1 MARVAG
7 RALEQAEL
15 RLGEVL
21 RDRYRLDQVIG
32 IGGMANVYLA
42 VHRNG
47 NRVALKMLRPELSQV
62 DDHRDRFIRE
72 AYVANS
78 LDHPGA
84 VRVLDDDIADDGCP
98 FLVMELLLGETLEA
112 RYRRLGSLD
121 PREVLAIGH
130 ALCAVL
136 VRAHEVGV
144 VHRDIKPENVFL
156 TEDGALKVLDFGIAA
171 VRQDGRASGTQ
182 TGHLLGTPAYM
193 PPEQAIGRREAID
206 GRTDLWSVGATMFTL
221 IAGRAVHDV
230 EAPEEMVVRSATLP
244 APSLA
249 SACPQLPRSIV
260 AVVDRSLA
268 FAPED
273 RFADA
278 GAMQRAIAEAHLEA
292 FDGAIETTALPCG
305 EAPAPL
311 TIGRTTE
318 SDEPVAFAA
327 ETLASDPGRALT
339 VLDPG
344 TGPSLVG
351 ATRREPASLI
361 AGLATAGLG
370 SFAPTTSLLP
380 KSPSGSGP
388 PPEPASGSGSGLEGS
403 GERRSIAPLVGLCAG
418 VVGLIATVAAVAAW
432 PSSEG
437 QADGAPAELSSTC
450 TTNAGCTAALGA
462 PAICRQ
468 DQHRCVVL
476 ETEHCEVLAEE
487 GDVEDEQTLWIG
499 AMYPVSE
506 AGSEYGAEAK
516 KCIEL
521 ARRDFVELSGGL
533 PSIEPGGRSRPI
545 GVVFCDDTRDY
556 EESAAHLVDEVG
568 VPAILGFSRSKEVLD
583 LAREHFVPKG
593 VLALASNTAAM
604 LSSIPHPA
612 GEERLVYR
620 MTTSATM
627 IAPPAIAFVRSIL
640 EPSLRGPGGEVGEE
654 GTLRVAIVRTSN
666 ASGTSHSDALFSE
679 LARTRGA
686 LGREEIRHFIVED
699 TVEGRPAQ
707 VEQPAAE
714 LIAFAPHIVLD
725 GGAYSLV
732 LSAIEAGWADGPRP
746 RYVYGGAS
754 PEILLAVQ
762 REHPTFSSRFFT
774 IAAQESPTSA
784 KVQAHYHAAFGSGED
799 PREISPTP
807 YDAFYVLAYAALAL
821 GDEPVSGRALARAIR
836 RLVPPGEP
844 VEVGPAGIYP
854 ALNVLAAGG
863 SIDLQG
869 TLTNLD
875 FDPVTGDP
883 AADFAMFCLRDGPGL
898 FESDTR
904 YDAASGS
911 IIGLG
916 RCP

>member
-21 RDRYRLDQVIG
+21 RDRYRLEEVIG
-32 IGGMANVYLA
+32 VGGMANVYLA

-47 NRVALKMLRPELSQV
+47 NRVALKILRPELSLV

-78 LDHPGA
+78 LEHPGA

-112 RYRRLGSLD
+112 RYRRLGSLE
-121 PREVLAIGH
+121 PREVLAVGH

-144 VHRDIKPENVFL
+144 VHRDIKPENIFL
-156 TEDGALKVLDFGIAA
+156 TDEGALKVLDFGIAA
-171 VRQDGRASGTQ
+171 VRQDGRGSGTQ
-182 TGHLLGTPAYM
+182 TGHLMGTPAYM
-193 PPEQAIGRREAID
+193 PPEQAIGRRQAID

-249 SACPQLPRSIV
+249 SACPELAPSIV
-260 AVVDRSLA
+260 AAIDHSLA
-268 FAPED
+268 FASED

-278 GAMQRAIAEAHLEA
+278 GAMQRALAEAHLEA
-292 FDGAIETTALPCG
+292 FGEAIETTPLPCG

-311 TIGRTTE
+311 TIGRATE
-318 SDEPVAFAA
+318 ADDPVATFAA
-327 ETLASDPGRALT
+327 ETLASDAGRALT
-339 VLDPG
+339 MLDPA
-344 TGPSLVG
+344 TGPALVG
-351 ATRREPASLI
+351 ATRRGPVSLLP
-361 AGLATAGLG
+361 GLATVEARSS
-370 SFAPTTSLLP
+370 SFP
-380 KSPSGSGP
+380 
-388 PPEPASGSGSGLEGS
+388 SGSGSGSESGLGRS
-403 GERRSIAPLVGLCAG
+403 RPAGERRRLAPLVGLGAG
-418 VVGLIATVAAVAAW
+418 VVGLVATAAAVAAW
-432 PSSEG
+432 SSSERSPDE
-437 QADGAPAELSSTC
+437 ASAERSSAC
-450 TTNAGCTAALGA
+450 TTNAGCTAALGV

-468 DQHRCVVL
+468 ELRRCVAL
-476 ETEHCEVLAEE
+476 ETERCELLAEE
-487 GDVEDEQTLWIG
+487 GDVGDEETLWIG
-499 AMYPVSE
+499 AMYPASDSD
-506 AGSEYGAEAK
+506 SEYGAEAK
-516 KCIEL
+516 RCIEL

-533 PSIEPGGRSRPI
+533 PSTQPGGRSRPI
-545 GVVFCDDTRDY
+545 GVVFCDDSREY
-556 EESAAHLVDEVG
+556 EESAAHLVDDVG
-568 VPAILGFSRSKEVLD
+568 VPAILGFGRSKEVLD

-640 EPSLRGPGGEVGEE
+640 EPAIRGPQGEVGED
-654 GTLRVAIVRTSN
+654 GTLRVAIVRTAN
-666 ASGTSHSDALFSE
+666 ASGTSHADALFSE
-679 LARTRGA
+679 LARTRGTV
-686 LGREEIRHFIVED
+686 GREEIRHFIVED
-699 TVEGRPAQ
+699 TIEGVPAE

-714 LIAFAPHIVLD
+714 VIAFAPHIVLD

-732 LSAIEAGWADGPRP
+732 LSAIEAGWAGGPRP

-754 PEILLAVQ
+754 LEVLRAVL
-762 REHPTFSSRFFT
+762 REHPSFSSRFFT
-774 IAAQESPTSA
+774 IAARESSTSA
-784 KVQAHYHAAFGSGED
+784 KVQAHYHAAFGSGEE
-799 PREISPTP
+799 PREISSTP

-821 GDEPVSGRALARAIR
+821 GDEPVSGRALARTIR

-863 SIDLQG
+863 RIDLQG

-875 FDPVTGDP
+875 FDPVTGDA
-883 AADFAMFCLRDGPGL
+883 AADFAMFCLDEGSGL
-898 FESDTR
+898 LESDTR
-904 YDAASGS
+904 YDIAGAS
-911 IIGLG
+911 ITGLG